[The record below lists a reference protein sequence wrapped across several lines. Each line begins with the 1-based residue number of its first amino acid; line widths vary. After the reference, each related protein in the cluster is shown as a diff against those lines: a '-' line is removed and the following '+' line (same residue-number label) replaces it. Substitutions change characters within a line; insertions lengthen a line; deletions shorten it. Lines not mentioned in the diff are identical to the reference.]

1 MITMKDPRR
10 IGKAIIFLMAAA
22 PFAGAQTQVDLATQ
36 SKRVDF
42 SGAPSTKPAQVGSA
56 LPPVCSTGQIFFDS
70 SAPAGQNL
78 YGCTATNIWSAL
90 AGTGGGSGSGVGAA
104 AQLSDFMASDTS
116 ATVQTLGAGCNSTT
130 PCQLRV
136 GTALFTMSVPVTVT
150 LSGTSTNGTVFWYL
164 SSSQTLTVGHSSAAT
179 LSCSSGCTVVTGVT
193 SFPPDSVPL
202 WQTTF
207 TANVWDPINL
217 QAMDKR
223 AIYSRDVIAP
233 GSGVLSASNPSTGVQ
248 TLSTDP
254 TQVPRYFTGA
264 GAPSTN
270 CMAGRDFYTDTSGL
284 NLYFCD
290 AANTW
295 KQASG
300 GSNGPSLSG
309 AQVWFPMVSP
319 NPVMNSA
326 ARASSTYT
334 ASTAYYI
341 QLWTPVPLTVTSVTP
356 AVDTG
361 AAGAFGDIAFFNSS
375 CSKIAGSDAT
385 FSMATTGS
393 FPTVTLTSTIT
404 IPAGIFYY
412 GWAVT
417 SGSVALD
424 ASNAVSGTLGQW
436 YFFAGASQS
445 IGTLLSFTGSNSPT
459 GSGSSFA
466 LPSTCGTKTINYTAN
481 VPITLVIQ

>member
-1 MITMKDPRR
+1 MR
-10 IGKAIIFLMAAA
+10 I
-22 PFAGAQTQVDLATQ
+22 
-36 SKRVDF
+36 
-42 SGAPSTKPAQVGSA
+42 
-56 LPPVCSTGQIFFDS
+56 
-70 SAPAGQNL
+70 
-78 YGCTATNIWSAL
+78 
-90 AGTGGGSGSGVGAA
+90 
-104 AQLSDFMASDTS
+104 
-116 ATVQTLGAGCNSTT
+116 
-130 PCQLRV
+130 
-136 GTALFTMSVPVTVT
+136 GTALFTMTAPVTLT
-150 LSGTSTNGTVFWYL
+150 LSGTSNNGTVFWYL
-164 SSSQTLTVGHSSAAT
+164 SSSQTLTAGQSSAT
-179 LSCSSGCTVVTGVT
+179 TMTCSSGCSVVTGIVA
-193 SFPPDSVPL
+193 FPPDSTPL

-217 QAMDKR
+217 ATMDKR
-223 AIYSRDVIAP
+223 AIYSRDVIAA
-233 GSGVLSASNPSTGVQ
+233 GSGVMSASNPSTGVQ

-254 TQVPRYFTGA
+254 TQVPRYFTGS

-284 NLYFCD
+284 TLYFCD

-300 GSNGPSLSG
+300 GSSGPALSG

-326 ARASSTYT
+326 ARVSSTYA

-341 QLWTPVPLTVTSVTP
+341 QLWTPVPLTVTTVTP

-375 CSKIAGSDAT
+375 CSKIPGSDAT
-385 FSMATTGS
+385 FSIATTGS
-393 FPTVTLTSTIT
+393 YPTVTLASTIT

-412 GWAVT
+412 AWAVT

-424 ASNAVSGTLGQW
+424 ASNAVNGALGQW
-436 YFFAGASQS
+436 YFSAGAGQT
-445 IGTLLSFTGSNSPT
+445 IGTSLSFTGSNAPT

-466 LPSTCGTKTINYTAN
+466 LPSNCGTKTINYTAN